1 MTGSCS
7 CLREFCSVF
16 WHGREPAK
24 PKPSPARPSA
34 VQATVFGALGLRTT
48 TALSETAT
56 LSGTRDAREAS
67 LVTGSVPSLLTGE
80 ALHAV
85 TIGWPD
91 QVASEASL
99 GNLAM
104 TVAGTGISAD
114 FVMARALSVL
124 GSAAP
129 AARTSPPVDQ
139 RNSHRPTGSPNQTIA
154 ISGGR
159 VVINEHVSSAGAIV
173 VNGSMSLLTAWWT
186 SSSRRRSRHLLTT
199 KGGVTMRL
207 GIGTTIRFSLIAGA
221 VFIAGAVQLL
231 TTDSAIAQEQPLAT
245 L

>member
-1 MTGSCS
+1 MERVTSHDWKLLMFAGVLLSLLAWPGTSEAQTVTGQ
-7 CLREFCSVF
+7 
-16 WHGREPAK
+16 A
-24 PKPSPARPSA
+24 SA

-48 TALSETAT
+48 TALSKTAT

-124 GSAAP
+124 GSAGTG
-129 AARTSPPVDQ
+129 RTNIAGLSINGIPIV
-139 RNSHRPTGSPNQTIA
+139 PTGSPNQTIA
-154 ISGGR
+154 IAGGR

-173 VNGSMSLLTAWWT
+173 VNGL
-186 SSSRRRSRHLLTT
+186 HVVVD
-199 KGGVTMRL
+199 GVVDVVIASAKS
-207 GIGTTIRFSLIAGA
+207 GIF
-221 VFIAGAVQLL
+221 
-231 TTDSAIAQEQPLAT
+231 
-245 L
+245 

>member
-1 MTGSCS
+1 MERVTSHDWKLFMLAGVLVSLLAWPGTSEAQTVTGQ
-7 CLREFCSVF
+7 
-16 WHGREPAK
+16 A
-24 PKPSPARPSA
+24 SA

-48 TALSETAT
+48 TALSKTAT

-124 GSAAP
+124 GSAGTG
-129 AARTSPPVDQ
+129 RTNIAGLSINGIPIV
-139 RNSHRPTGSPNQTIA
+139 PTGSPNQTIA
-154 ISGGR
+154 IAGGR

-173 VNGSMSLLTAWWT
+173 VNGL
-186 SSSRRRSRHLLTT
+186 HVVVD
-199 KGGVTMRL
+199 GVVDVVIASAKS
-207 GIGTTIRFSLIAGA
+207 GIF
-221 VFIAGAVQLL
+221 
-231 TTDSAIAQEQPLAT
+231 
-245 L
+245 

>member
-1 MTGSCS
+1 MERVTSHDWKLLMLAGVLVSLLAWPGTSEAQTVTGQ
-7 CLREFCSVF
+7 
-16 WHGREPAK
+16 A
-24 PKPSPARPSA
+24 SA

-48 TALSETAT
+48 TTLSKTAT

-124 GSAAP
+124 GSAGTG
-129 AARTSPPVDQ
+129 RTNIAGLSINGIPIV
-139 RNSHRPTGSPNQTIA
+139 PTGSPNQTIA
-154 ISGGR
+154 IAGGR
-159 VVINEHVSSAGAIV
+159 VVINEHVSSAGATV
-173 VNGSMSLLTAWWT
+173 VNGL
-186 SSSRRRSRHLLTT
+186 HVVVD
-199 KGGVTMRL
+199 GVMDVVIASAKS
-207 GIGTTIRFSLIAGA
+207 GIF
-221 VFIAGAVQLL
+221 
-231 TTDSAIAQEQPLAT
+231 
-245 L
+245 

>member
-1 MTGSCS
+1 MERVTSHDWKLFMLAGVLVSLLAWPGTSEGQTVTGQ
-7 CLREFCSVF
+7 
-16 WHGREPAK
+16 A
-24 PKPSPARPSA
+24 SA

-48 TALSETAT
+48 TALSKTAT

-124 GSAAP
+124 GSAGTG
-129 AARTSPPVDQ
+129 RTNIAGLSINGIPIV
-139 RNSHRPTGSPNQTIA
+139 PTGSPNQTIA
-154 ISGGR
+154 IPGGR
-159 VVINEHVSSAGAIV
+159 VVINEQVSSAGATV
-173 VNGSMSLLTAWWT
+173 VNAL
-186 SSSRRRSRHLLTT
+186 HVVVD
-199 KGGVTMRL
+199 GVVDVVIASAKS
-207 GIGTTIRFSLIAGA
+207 GIF
-221 VFIAGAVQLL
+221 
-231 TTDSAIAQEQPLAT
+231 
-245 L
+245 

>member
-1 MTGSCS
+1 MERVTSHDWKLFMLAGVLVSLLAWPGTSEAQTVTGQ
-7 CLREFCSVF
+7 
-16 WHGREPAK
+16 A
-24 PKPSPARPSA
+24 SA

-48 TALSETAT
+48 TALSKTAT

-124 GSAAP
+124 GSAGTG
-129 AARTSPPVDQ
+129 RTNINGLRINGIPIV
-139 RNSHRPTGSPNQTIA
+139 PTGSPNQTIA
-154 ISGGR
+154 IAGGR
-159 VVINEHVSSAGAIV
+159 VVINEHVSSAGATV
-173 VNGSMSLLTAWWT
+173 VNGL
-186 SSSRRRSRHLLTT
+186 HVVVD
-199 KGGVTMRL
+199 GVMDVVIASAKS
-207 GIGTTIRFSLIAGA
+207 GIF
-221 VFIAGAVQLL
+221 
-231 TTDSAIAQEQPLAT
+231 
-245 L
+245 

>member
-1 MTGSCS
+1 MERVTSHDWKLLMLAGVLVSLLAWPGTSEAQTVTGQ
-7 CLREFCSVF
+7 
-16 WHGREPAK
+16 A
-24 PKPSPARPSA
+24 SA

-48 TALSETAT
+48 TTLSKTAT

-124 GSAAP
+124 GSAGTG
-129 AARTSPPVDQ
+129 RTNIAGLSINGIPIV
-139 RNSHRPTGSPNQTIA
+139 PTGSPNQTIA
-154 ISGGR
+154 IAGGR

-173 VNGSMSLLTAWWT
+173 VNGL
-186 SSSRRRSRHLLTT
+186 HVVVD
-199 KGGVTMRL
+199 GVVDVVIASAKS
-207 GIGTTIRFSLIAGA
+207 GIF
-221 VFIAGAVQLL
+221 
-231 TTDSAIAQEQPLAT
+231 
-245 L
+245 